1 MSPFLR
7 IGFSNFELDSVP
19 YQEEVL
25 NPYCAVYMKEAVDT
39 EKGQVY
45 KQKKPTMYPPWN
57 TTFDAHI
64 NRGRVMHIIVKD
76 KTLELK
82 SEATVQLDSLATRC
96 KKENGKLEIWVEL
109 TPHGRLLMEARYF
122 LEKSVENQGM
132 VLQIIFGIFSVYN
145 KHLYKNTL
153 QHLCMF
159 FKRISVQVPIFL
171 TICYTFEVNKCSSL
185 WGIAS
190 QMKSFTV
197 LSYAAGHSESESEGF
212 FALHQRRGAIKQAK
226 VHNVK
231 CHEFTATFFPQPT
244 FCSVCHEFVW
254 GLNKQGY
261 QCRQC
266 NAAIH
271 KKCIDKVIAKCTGSA
286 VNSKETMIHKERFKI
301 DMPHRF
307 KVYNYKSPTFCEHC
321 GTLLWGLARQGLK
334 CEECGM
340 NVHHKCQKKVANLCG
355 VNQKLMAEALAMIE
369 SAQQASKGT
378 LFLKMLSVIFPSS
391 RLSVVSCNYYRCHF
405 NLISLLRL
413 NITQKR
419 LRYSLTQQEVN
430 FIKMSFFIHKARC
443 SRDTEIIGREG
454 PVDISQ
460 PGVIREPSGVQ
471 HIPAPVSTR
480 KDADFYDTLV
490 LNISLLLDLQGIAW
504 ECPKEQHQ
512 EPEIPEPTY
521 AVARKEMR
529 KFTIDDFILHKMLGK
544 GSFGKV
550 FLAELKSKNQFFAV
564 KALKKDV
571 VLMDDD
577 VECTMVERRVLSLAW
592 EHPFLTHLYC
602 TFQTKENLFFVME
615 YLNGG
620 DLMFHI
626 QNCHKFEMPRA
637 VFYAA
642 EIICGL
648 QFLHSKGIIYRDL
661 KLDNVLLDK
670 DGHIKI
676 ADFGM
681 CKENMFE
688 DARTCTFCGTP
699 DYIAPEIL
707 LGQKYGNSVDWWSF
721 GVLLYEMLIGQSPF
735 HGNDEEELFQSIRTD
750 DPFYPRWLPKDAKE
764 ILVKLF
770 VREPERRL
778 GVKGNIRQH
787 VFFRDINWTVLENR
801 EVEPPFKPTVKSPND
816 CSNFDKEFLNEKPRL
831 SCADRALIN
840 SVDQTMFNNFSF
852 VNPKMDRLNKPVE
865 IVH

>member
-7 IGFSNFELDSVP
+7 IGFSSFEMDPGLA
-19 YQEEVL
+19 YHEEVL
-25 NPYCAVYMKEAVDT
+25 NPYCAVYMKEAVET

-45 KQKKPTMYPPWN
+45 KQKRPTMYPPWSS
-57 TTFDAHI
+57 TFDAHVH
-64 NRGRVMHIIVKD
+64 RGRVMHVVVKD
-76 KTLELK
+76 KTAELK
-82 SEATVQLDSLATRC
+82 TEATVQLDTLASRC

-109 TPHGRLLMEARYF
+109 KPQGRLLMEARYF
-122 LEKSVENQGM
+122 LERSD
-132 VLQIIFGIFSVYN
+132 
-145 KHLYKNTL
+145 
-153 QHLCMF
+153 
-159 FKRISVQVPIFL
+159 
-171 TICYTFEVNKCSSL
+171 
-185 WGIAS
+185 
-190 QMKSFTV
+190 
-197 LSYAAGHSESESEGF
+197 AGHGEGDGETEREKEGV

-226 VHNVK
+226 VHVVK

-244 FCSVCHEFVW
+244 FCSVCKEFVW

-286 VNSKETMIHKERFKI
+286 INSKETMIHKERFKI

-321 GTLLWGLARQGLK
+321 GTLLWGIARQGLK
-334 CEECGM
+334 CEECSM

-369 SAQQASKGT
+369 VTQQARTSGRDNE
-378 LFLKMLSVIFPSS
+378 LS
-391 RLSVVSCNYYRCHF
+391 
-405 NLISLLRL
+405 
-413 NITQKR
+413 
-419 LRYSLTQQEVN
+419 
-430 FIKMSFFIHKARC
+430 
-443 SRDTEIIGREG
+443 GREG
-454 PVDISQ
+454 PVGVSQ
-460 PGVIREPSGVQ
+460 AGMVKESQGCLPI
-471 HIPAPVSTR
+471 H
-480 KDADFYDTLV
+480 
-490 LNISLLLDLQGIAW
+490 SLTPGIAW
-504 ECPKEQHQ
+504 DTPPLQGDRRSSIETS
-512 EPEIPEPTY
+512 EPLY
-521 AVARKEMR
+521 AVPRKEYH
-529 KFTIDDFILHKMLGK
+529 KFTLEEFTLHKMLGK

-550 FLAELKSKNQFFAV
+550 FLGELKATGQFYAV

-626 QNCHKFEMPRA
+626 QSCHRFDLVRST
-637 VFYAA
+637 FYAA

-648 QFLHSKGIIYRDL
+648 QFLHSKGIVYRDL
-661 KLDNVLLDK
+661 KLDNILLDF

-681 CKENMFE
+681 CKENMLG
-688 DARTCTFCGTP
+688 DVRTSTFCGTP

-707 LGQKYGNSVDWWSF
+707 LGQKYGTSVDWWSF

-735 HGNDEEELFQSIRTD
+735 HGHDEEELFQSIRTD
-750 DPFYPRWLPKDAKE
+750 DPCYPRWLTRDARD
-764 ILVKLF
+764 ILIKLF

-778 GVKGNIRQH
+778 GIKGNIRQH
-787 VFFRDINWTVLENR
+787 SFFRDTDWNALEKR
-801 EVEPPFKPTVKSPND
+801 QVEPPFRPTVKSASD
-816 CSNFDKEFLNEKPRL
+816 CSNFDKEFINEKPRL
-831 SCADRALIN
+831 SSADRTLIN
-840 SVDQTMFNNFSF
+840 SMDQTMFKNFSF
-852 VNPKMDRLNKPVE
+852 INPGMARTGRG
-865 IVH
+865 

>member
-7 IGFSNFELDSVP
+7 IGFSSFEMDPGLA
-19 YQEEVL
+19 YHEEVL
-25 NPYCAVYMKEAVDT
+25 NPYCAVYMKEAVET

-45 KQKKPTMYPPWN
+45 KQKRPTMYPPWSS
-57 TTFDAHI
+57 TFDAHVH
-64 NRGRVMHIIVKD
+64 RGRVMHVVVKD
-76 KTLELK
+76 KTAELK
-82 SEATVQLDSLATRC
+82 TEATVQLDTLASRC

-109 TPHGRLLMEARYF
+109 KPQGRLLMEARYY
-122 LEKSVENQGM
+122 LERSDSEVE
-132 VLQIIFGIFSVYN
+132 
-145 KHLYKNTL
+145 HE
-153 QHLCMF
+153 
-159 FKRISVQVPIFL
+159 R
-171 TICYTFEVNKCSSL
+171 
-185 WGIAS
+185 
-190 QMKSFTV
+190 
-197 LSYAAGHSESESEGF
+197 EGV

-226 VHNVK
+226 VHLVK

-244 FCSVCHEFVW
+244 FCSVCKEFVW

-286 VNSKETMIHKERFKI
+286 INSKETMIHKERFKI

-334 CEECGM
+334 CEECCM
-340 NVHHKCQKKVANLCG
+340 NVHHKCKKKVANLCG
-355 VNQKLMAEALAMIE
+355 VNQKLMAEALHT
-369 SAQQASKGT
+369 SSN
-378 LFLKMLSVIFPSS
+378 LSS
-391 RLSVVSCNYYRCHF
+391 
-405 NLISLLRL
+405 
-413 NITQKR
+413 
-419 LRYSLTQQEVN
+419 
-430 FIKMSFFIHKARC
+430 
-443 SRDTEIIGREG
+443 
-454 PVDISQ
+454 
-460 PGVIREPSGVQ
+460 
-471 HIPAPVSTR
+471 PAEH
-480 KDADFYDTLV
+480 
-490 LNISLLLDLQGIAW
+490 QGISWDSPLEGDRPSFSEDVEPLYAV
-504 ECPKEQHQ
+504 PRKEQH
-512 EPEIPEPTY
+512 
-521 AVARKEMR
+521 
-529 KFTIDDFILHKMLGK
+529 KFTLDDFTLHKMLGK

-550 FLAELKSKNQFFAV
+550 FLAEMRATGEFFAV

-626 QNCHKFEMPRA
+626 QACNSFDLTRST
-637 VFYAA
+637 FYAA

-648 QFLHSKGIIYRDL
+648 QFLHSKGIVYRDL
-661 KLDNVLLDK
+661 KLDNILLDI

-681 CKENMFE
+681 CKENMFGE
-688 DARTCTFCGTP
+688 ARTSTFCGTP

-707 LGQKYGNSVDWWSF
+707 LGQKYGTSVDWWSF
-721 GVLLYEMLIGQSPF
+721 GVLLYEMLIGKSPF
-735 HGNDEEELFQSIRTD
+735 HGHDEEELFQSIRTD
-750 DPFYPRWLPKDAKE
+750 DPCYPRWLARDSRD

-787 VFFRDINWTVLENR
+787 NFFRDTDWSALEKR
-801 EVEPPFKPTVKSPND
+801 QVEPPFKPTVNSPSD
-816 CSNFDKEFLNEKPRL
+816 CSNFDKEFINEKPRL
-831 SCADRALIN
+831 SCADRTLIN
-840 SVDQTMFNNFSF
+840 SVDQSMFNNFSF
-852 VNPKMDRLNKPVE
+852 INPGMARFKN
-865 IVH
+865 I

>member
-1 MSPFLR
+1 MTLR
-7 IGFSNFELDSVP
+7 ISQQPPQVSVLLKTAA
-19 YQEEVL
+19 QTRIKI
-25 NPYCAVYMKEAVDT
+25 M
-39 EKGQVY
+39 Y
-45 KQKKPTMYPPWN
+45 KQKRPTMYPPWSS
-57 TTFDAHI
+57 TFDAHVH
-64 NRGRVMHIIVKD
+64 RGRVMHVVVKD
-76 KTLELK
+76 KTAELK
-82 SEATVQLDSLATRC
+82 TEATVQLDTLASRC

-109 TPHGRLLMEARYF
+109 KPQGRLLMEARYY
-122 LEKSVENQGM
+122 LERSGVCLYSEVE
-132 VLQIIFGIFSVYN
+132 
-145 KHLYKNTL
+145 HE
-153 QHLCMF
+153 
-159 FKRISVQVPIFL
+159 R
-171 TICYTFEVNKCSSL
+171 
-185 WGIAS
+185 
-190 QMKSFTV
+190 
-197 LSYAAGHSESESEGF
+197 EGV

-226 VHNVK
+226 VHLVK

-244 FCSVCHEFVW
+244 FCSVCKEFVW

-286 VNSKETMIHKERFKI
+286 INSKETMIHKERFKI

-334 CEECGM
+334 CEECCM
-340 NVHHKCQKKVANLCG
+340 NVHHKCKKKVANLCG

-369 SAQQASKGT
+369 S
-378 LFLKMLSVIFPSS
+378 
-391 RLSVVSCNYYRCHF
+391 
-405 NLISLLRL
+405 
-413 NITQKR
+413 
-419 LRYSLTQQEVN
+419 TQQVN
-430 FIKMSFFIHKARC
+430 SNL
-443 SRDTEIIGREG
+443 S
-454 PVDISQ
+454 S
-460 PGVIREPSGVQ
+460 
-471 HIPAPVSTR
+471 PAEH
-480 KDADFYDTLV
+480 
-490 LNISLLLDLQGIAW
+490 QGISWDSPLEGDRPSFSEDVEPLYAV
-504 ECPKEQHQ
+504 PRKEQH
-512 EPEIPEPTY
+512 
-521 AVARKEMR
+521 
-529 KFTIDDFILHKMLGK
+529 KFTLDDFTLHKMLGK

-550 FLAELKSKNQFFAV
+550 FLAEMRATGEFFAV

-626 QNCHKFEMPRA
+626 QACNSFDLTRST
-637 VFYAA
+637 FYAA

-648 QFLHSKGIIYRDL
+648 QFLHSKGIVYRDL
-661 KLDNVLLDK
+661 KLDNILLDI

-681 CKENMFE
+681 CKENMFGE
-688 DARTCTFCGTP
+688 ARTSTFCGTP

-707 LGQKYGNSVDWWSF
+707 LGQKYGTSVDWWSF
-721 GVLLYEMLIGQSPF
+721 GVLLYEMLIGKSPF
-735 HGNDEEELFQSIRTD
+735 HGHDEEELFQSIRTD
-750 DPFYPRWLPKDAKE
+750 DPCYPRWLARDSRD

-787 VFFRDINWTVLENR
+787 NFFRDTDWSALEKR
-801 EVEPPFKPTVKSPND
+801 QVEPPFKPTVNSPSD
-816 CSNFDKEFLNEKPRL
+816 CSNFDKEFINEKPRL
-831 SCADRALIN
+831 SCADRTLIN
-840 SVDQTMFNNFSF
+840 SVDQSMFNNFSF
-852 VNPKMDRLNKPVE
+852 INPGMARFKN
-865 IVH
+865 I